1 LEITR
6 PDETDRFRELLA
18 DGHQWGMN
26 ISYASQDQPR
36 GIAEAPLIAADFL
49 DDAPF
54 ALALGDNIFWGA
66 AFDGCLDD
74 ALGSHRG
81 GTVFVKQVENP
92 ERYGVLAFDE
102 TGQPGSIVEKPGDP
116 QSAFAVTGLY
126 FLDSSALSIARDLK
140 PSARGEI
147 EITDINNAYLAA
159 GRLSVAQLPDDVT
172 WMDMGTPQGLLEAS
186 QLVEAEQRRQNVRIG
201 VPEEVAFRNAWVG
214 VGDLERIAA
223 TYGEN
228 DYGGYLRTLIKNG

>member
-1 LEITR
+1 
-6 PDETDRFRELLA
+6 
-18 DGHQWGMN
+18 M
-26 ISYASQDQPR
+26 
-36 GIAEAPLIAADFL
+36 
-49 DDAPF
+49 
-54 ALALGDNIFWGA
+54 
-66 AFDGCLDD
+66 
-74 ALGSHRG
+74 
-81 GTVFVKQVENP
+81 
-92 ERYGVLAFDE
+92 
-102 TGQPGSIVEKPGDP
+102 EKPGDP

-126 FLDSSALSIARDLK
+126 FFDSSALSIARDLK

-201 VPEEVAFRNAWVG
+201 VPEEVAFRNGWIG
-214 VGDLERIAA
+214 VGDLEQIAA

-228 DYGGYLRTLIKNG
+228 DYGGYLRSLIENG